1 MLACADRRVFCQ
13 TLTGSDGTRTDRPLR
28 VLVVDDDVDTAQSLA
43 LLLRL
48 FGHESHAALS
58 GASAL
63 ASARQLAPDVVFLDL
78 LMPEV
83 DGFEVARQLRQ
94 QSLPRKPVLIALTGY
109 GDDAYRRRCADAGF
123 DFHLL
128 KPVEPE
134 DLRQL
139 LAAWQGDRTC

>member
-1 MLACADRRVFCQ
+1 MRACPDRRLSCHSH
-13 TLTGSDGTRTDRPLR
+13 GSSAEASTVRPLR
-28 VLVVDDDVDTAQSLA
+28 VLVVDDDEDTAQSLA

-48 FGHESHAALS
+48 FGHESHAAHS

-63 ASARQLAPDVVFLDL
+63 ARAGELAPDIVFLDL

-94 QSLPRKPVLIALTGY
+94 RCLNPKPVLIALTGY
-109 GDDAYRRRCADAGF
+109 GDETFRRRCHEAGF
-123 DFHLL
+123 NFHLL
-128 KPVEPE
+128 KPVDPE

-139 LAAWQGDRTC
+139 LAAWKK